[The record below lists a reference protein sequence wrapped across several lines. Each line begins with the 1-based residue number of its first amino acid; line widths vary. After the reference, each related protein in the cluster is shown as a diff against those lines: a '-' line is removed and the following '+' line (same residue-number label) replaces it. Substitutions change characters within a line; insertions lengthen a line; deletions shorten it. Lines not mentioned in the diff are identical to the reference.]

1 MTFLESGR
9 VTTRRGSAPRAL
21 GAALVAVA
29 VGTVGG
35 LLWQAVAP
43 RVEVVKVDRGFVY
56 AQAQPEQPVA
66 ADAWFGAIG
75 LVSGLVLAILAWAL
89 LRRHRGLP
97 LMVGLVLGSLVGAW
111 LGWRLGVWLD
121 RDAFLSAASA
131 AQVGDHLSAPLS
143 LGMSGLEYNAL
154 WPPKLTGI
162 VLAQP
167 LAVAIAY
174 TTLAGFSTDPRLRP
188 AADRTVDAAPQPQ
201 AVPPAPQWTV
211 GWPPATE
218 PGRTNPGSTSSGQA
232 GSAGPTG
239 WPAPP
244 GSG

>member
-9 VTTRRGSAPRAL
+9 VTTRRRSAPWAL
-21 GAALVAVA
+21 GAALVAVIA
-29 VGTVGG
+29 GTVGG
-35 LLWQAVAP
+35 LLWRAVAP
-43 RVEVVKVDRGFVY
+43 RVELIKVERGFLY

-75 LVSGLVLAILAWAL
+75 LVAGLALAILSWAL

-121 RDAFLSAASA
+121 RDAFLTAARA
-131 AQVGDHLSAPLS
+131 AQVGDHLSGPLS
-143 LGMSGLEYNAL
+143 LGMSGLEYNDP

-174 TTLAGFSTDPRLRP
+174 TTLAGFSTDPHLRP
-188 AADRTVDAAPQPQ
+188 AADRAVDEGAQPQ
-201 AVPPAPQWTV
+201 AVPPAPQWSV
-211 GWPPATE
+211 SWPPATE
-218 PGRTNPGSTSSGQA
+218 PGRPSPGPASSGPA
-232 GSAGPTG
+232 GPAGPTG